1 MSNNFRKKSRNQNMT
16 NIKIF
21 KHFFINSTIQGLPS
35 IASFVQTLMGAYR
48 KHMGR
53 TYKYSIEF
61 RAKHDSNI

>member
-1 MSNNFRKKSRNQNMT
+1 MK

-35 IASFVQTLMGAYR
+35 IVSFVQTLMGAYR